1 MAINLDLKRQDPD
14 HIPMWSKH
22 DFSYEQR
29 MKWIKRIV
37 ERSGIADHMKTKPEL
52 MAIYLLSTSPDPIE
66 ALREWNR
73 FWLLRSRSY

>member
-1 MAINLDLKRQDPD
+1 
-14 HIPMWSKH
+14 
-22 DFSYEQR
+22 

-73 FWLLRSRSY
+73 FWLSRSRSY